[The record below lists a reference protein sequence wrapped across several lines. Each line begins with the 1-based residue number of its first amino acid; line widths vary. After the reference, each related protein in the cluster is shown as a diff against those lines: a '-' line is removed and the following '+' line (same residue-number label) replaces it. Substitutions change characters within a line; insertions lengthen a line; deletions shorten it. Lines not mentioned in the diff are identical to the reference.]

1 MDYVILELY
10 AYLVFFLF
18 CCLYTPMYLCHVVLT
33 THLAFVVY
41 LLFVGGILWGCV
53 CYDGVYIVHA

>member
-1 MDYVILELY
+1 MHTCF
-10 AYLVFFLF
+10 FFLF

-41 LLFVGGILWGCV
+41 LLFVGGILWGGV
-53 CYDGVYIVHA
+53 CYDGVYIAHA